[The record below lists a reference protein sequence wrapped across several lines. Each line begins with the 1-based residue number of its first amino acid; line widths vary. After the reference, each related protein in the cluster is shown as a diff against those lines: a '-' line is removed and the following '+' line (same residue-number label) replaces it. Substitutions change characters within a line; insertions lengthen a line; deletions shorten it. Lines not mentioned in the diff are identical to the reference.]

1 MISRTFIG
9 LLVFAVVACESVPA
23 TLDPVLFEGEFTLID
38 ENPSITASEA
48 QISTFLART
57 DLTPAQRA
65 DVLFLRAEKRLDAR
79 YDLPGAL
86 ADFDAFI
93 AANPEDPRVGTAER
107 RKIFAR
113 SEIDSAQRRLAQ
125 LQNLPNWFDDKVLMG
140 DVEPAAARY
149 RKSGLTPNAAHV
161 YLLKE
166 EGYIC
171 DSVGDDASPATPHPV
186 HNYGPLRDDVEGAVW
201 CDDPSVS

>member
-9 LLVFAVVACESVPA
+9 LFVFAVAACETVPA
-23 TLDPVLFEGEFTLID
+23 TLDPALFESEISVID
-38 ENPSITASEA
+38 ENPSIAASEV

-107 RKIFAR
+107 RKIFAS
-113 SEIDSAQRRLAQ
+113 SEIDSAQRRLAL

-140 DVEPAAARY
+140 DLEPAAARY
-149 RKSGLTPNAAHV
+149 RKSGLTPNEAHV

-171 DSVGDDASPATPHPV
+171 DSESDDASTASLHPV
-186 HNYGPLRDDVEGAVW
+186 HNYGALREDVDGAVW

>member
-9 LLVFAVVACESVPA
+9 LFVFAVVACETVPA
-23 TLDPVLFEGEFTLID
+23 TLDPVLFESEFNLID
-38 ENPSITASEA
+38 ENPSIAASEG
-48 QISTFLART
+48 QIAAFLART
-57 DLTPAQRA
+57 DLTPEQRA
-65 DVLFLRAEKRLDAR
+65 NVLFLRAEKRLDAR
-79 YDLPGAL
+79 YNLPGAI

-93 AANPEDPRVGTAER
+93 AANPEHSRVGTAER
-107 RKIFAR
+107 RKIFAET
-113 SEIDSAQRRLAQ
+113 EIDSAQRRLAQ

-140 DVEPAAARY
+140 DLEPAAARY
-149 RKSGLTPNAAHV
+149 RKSGLTPNEAHV

-171 DSVGDDASPATPHPV
+171 DGVSEDSSLETPQLV
-186 HNYGPLRDDVEGAVW
+186 HNYGAPREDVDGAVW